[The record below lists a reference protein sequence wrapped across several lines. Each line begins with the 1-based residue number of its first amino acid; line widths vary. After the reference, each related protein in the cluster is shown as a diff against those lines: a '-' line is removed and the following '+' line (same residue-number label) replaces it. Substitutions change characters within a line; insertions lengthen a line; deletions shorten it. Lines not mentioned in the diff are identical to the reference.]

1 VPTWSVCLTKRP
13 SAYLPVAMSLGAL
26 ALVIGYVAIYGSRT
40 SAPQQDEGAAAHLFQ
55 LLMVLQAPIILFF
68 ALKWLPREPG
78 PALTV
83 LALQC
88 GAWCAALGTLFLFE
102 KVLGAL

>member
-1 VPTWSVCLTKRP
+1 MNLSLTKQP
-13 SAYLPVAMSLGAL
+13 SADLPVAMSLAAL
-26 ALVIGYVAIYGSRT
+26 ALVIGYVAIYGYQT
-40 SAPQQDEGAAAHLFQ
+40 SGPQQDEGAAAHLFQ

-68 ALKWLPREPG
+68 ALKWLPREPSQ
-78 PALTV
+78 ALAV

-102 KVLGAL
+102 KVLGAI